1 MQAGDMAGSGRMA
14 APRNDLARA
23 YNEARRMAA
32 PLNER
37 LATYAARHR
46 EGGGPVPAAYD
57 RLVERLV
64 GAGAGAGAPAVG
76 APMPDFLLPDDAGRL
91 RALEALLA
99 QGPLVI
105 SLNRGHWCSF
115 CRLELACLAEHAAA
129 IERSGGRI
137 LSIIPERRIF
147 AQRLKAELGLPFPVL
162 SDMDNAYALSL
173 DLMIWMGDELRGLF
187 TEIGL
192 DLPEAQANRGWF
204 LPIPATFVVGGD
216 GRILARF
223 VDPDFRRRMEI
234 APILA
239 ALEVGQQA

>member
-1 MQAGDMAGSGRMA
+1 
-14 APRNDLARA
+14 
-23 YNEARRMAA
+23 MAA
-32 PLNER
+32 PLNDR
-37 LATYAARHR
+37 LAHYAARHR
-46 EGGGPVPAAYD
+46 AGGGPVPAAYD

-64 GAGAGAGAPAVG
+64 AAGAGAGAPVVG
-76 APMPDFLLPDDAGRL
+76 VPMPDFLLPDDQGRL
-91 RALEALLA
+91 VALEALLA

-115 CRLELACLAEHAAA
+115 CRLELACLAEHEEA
-129 IERSGGRI
+129 IGRLGGRVV
-137 LSIIPERRIF
+137 SIIPERRIF

-173 DLMIWMGDELRGLF
+173 DLMIWVGNELRGLF
-187 TEIGL
+187 VELGL
-192 DLPEAQANRGWF
+192 DVPGAQANRGWF
-204 LPIPATFVVGGD
+204 LPIPATFVVGRE

-239 ALEVGQQA
+239 ALEAGKRS

>member
-1 MQAGDMAGSGRMA
+1 MA

-23 YNEARRMAA
+23 FGEARRMAA
-32 PLNER
+32 PLNDR
-37 LATYAARHR
+37 LAHYAARHR

-57 RLVERLV
+57 RLVERLK

-76 APMPDFLLPDDAGRL
+76 VPMPDFLLPDDQGRL
-91 RALEALLA
+91 VALEALLA

-115 CRLELACLAEHAAA
+115 CRLELACLAEHEEA
-129 IERSGGRI
+129 IGRLGGRVV
-137 LSIIPERRIF
+137 SIIPERRIF

-173 DLMIWMGDELRGLF
+173 DLMIWVGNELRGLF
-187 TEIGL
+187 VELGL
-192 DLPEAQANRGWF
+192 DVPGAQANRGWF
-204 LPIPATFVVGGD
+204 LPIPATFVIGRG

-239 ALEVGQQA
+239 ALEAGKQA